1 MASQMEPP
9 LCYTTYQKGRPIG
22 TTWRPQGDDTQRP
35 RMLVRVD
42 SAELFESKPTKNQV
56 AAISR
61 RIMENGSALS
71 VTLGGLAQALSWGYS
86 IMGGVC
92 IGRRSPD
99 CWKLQQVWCIDVDND
114 PAMMARGWKPLSY
127 ADALGRAF
135 SYGLPLLIS
144 YKTFSSDPDPF
155 APPERQRYRLLFAR
169 ARPTLD
175 RAEAERFGAALLA
188 AYPEADKTTTQL
200 NRIFYGTDKEVLL
213 WHNTTIR

>member
-1 MASQMEPP
+1 MASQIEPP

-22 TTWRPQGDDTQRP
+22 TTGKPQNDDTRSL
-35 RMLVRVD
+35 RLHVLVD
-42 SAELFESKPTKNQV
+42 SAEVFESKPTKNQV

-61 RIMENGSALS
+61 RIMKNGCAHG
-71 VTLGGLAQALSWGYS
+71 VTPEELAQALSLGCS

-99 CWKLQQVWCIDVDND
+99 CWKLQMVWCIDVDND

-127 ADALGRAF
+127 ADALRRAF

-155 APPERQRYRLLFAR
+155 SPPERERYRLLFAR
-169 ARPTLD
+169 ARPTRD